1 MIKPV
6 GIFSLEESM
15 MNRILKFGKEFLV
28 IAFAMAV
35 AACAAFFF
43 LLPSGV
49 TIGSVSGL
57 AAALAEV
64 LPLPVSTIMMA
75 INILLLVLGF
85 LLVDADFCKKT
96 ILSSLLLPVYLGIL
110 ERVFPEQQSL
120 TNDPFLDML
129 GYIFIVSIA
138 MAILFH
144 NNASSGGLDI
154 LAKIMNKYLRMNL
167 GQAGSLAGLLV
178 AATSVFFYDSKAV
191 FLSFLGT
198 YLQGLVVD
206 HFIFGLRVKK
216 RVCILS
222 QKEDEMRNF
231 ILHEL
236 HSGATIYEA
245 IGAYDEKTR
254 REIITIVDKSEYSKL
269 MNYISK
275 TDPAAFVTVYAVS
288 EMIYRPKPV
297 IGRN

>member
-1 MIKPV
+1 
-6 GIFSLEESM
+6 M
-15 MNRILKFGKEFLV
+15 MKKVVKFGKEFLV

-57 AAALAEV
+57 AAALAQV
-64 LPLPVSTIMMA
+64 LPFSVSAIMMV
-75 INILLLVLGF
+75 INVTLLVLGF

-96 ILSSLLLPVYLGIL
+96 ILSSLLLPTYLGIL
-110 ERVFPEQQSL
+110 ERLFPDQGSL
-120 TNDPFLDML
+120 TNDAFLDML

-144 NNASSGGLDI
+144 MNSSSGGLDI
-154 LAKIMNKYLRMNL
+154 VAKIMNKYLRMDL
-167 GQAGSLAGLLV
+167 GQAGALAGLLV

-191 FLSFLGT
+191 FLSLLGT
-198 YLQGLVVD
+198 YLQGIVVD

-222 QKEDEMRNF
+222 EKEPEIRQF

-245 IGAYDEKTR
+245 IGAYDEKVR
-254 REIITIVDKSEYSKL
+254 REIIAIVDKAEYAKL
-269 MNYISK
+269 MNYLAK
-275 TDPAAFVTVYAVS
+275 TDPKAFVTVYAVS
-288 EMIYRPKPV
+288 EIIYRPK
-297 IGRN
+297 IIS